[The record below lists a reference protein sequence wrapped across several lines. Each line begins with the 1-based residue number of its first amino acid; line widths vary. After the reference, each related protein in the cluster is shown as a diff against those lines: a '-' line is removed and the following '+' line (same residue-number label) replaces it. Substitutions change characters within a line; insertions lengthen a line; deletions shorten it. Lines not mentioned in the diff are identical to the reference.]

1 MSTATDNVPNATLN
15 ATIHRSDT
23 LWYTRCGVP
32 TPTGIAVQNGWVDEA
47 LQGEGLTVASL
58 QDSPEREVRESH
70 YDHKLLNSFRQGGN
84 VPAIWARS
92 AGRDTRLLGLT
103 WTDEYQGIITLPET
117 GIRTVRDLA
126 GRRLG
131 LPHRPQDVVDF
142 NRATALRGY
151 LNALGSEGVDAS
163 TVQFV
168 DIADGRDAFG
178 ERQPQ
183 AAGLGPAT
191 GRLAR
196 RRASGGGYWQQAVA
210 LIRGEVDAIFVKG
223 SSGAELANFLRAH
236 LIVDVGRH
244 PDPLV
249 VANNHSPRT
258 FTVDG
263 HLWRTRPAVV
273 AKLLS
278 RVLDAG
284 DWAAAHPEETR
295 AYIGREVGSIEPWVE
310 FAYGPELHRNLAT
323 DLSERNLAALGAW
336 TAFLH
341 QHGFI
346 PTAVDVAAWVER
358 APLIE
363 AERLRASRGL
373 RAAVA

>member
-1 MSTATDNVPNATLN
+1 MSTAATANSTLN
-15 ATIHRSDT
+15 ATIHRPDT

-32 TPTGIAVQNGWVDEA
+32 TPTGIAVQRGWIAEA
-47 LQGEGLTVASL
+47 IHGEGLTLASL
-58 QDSPEREVRESH
+58 QDAPEREVRESH
-70 YDHKLLNSFRQGGN
+70 FDHKLLNSFRQGGN
-84 VPAIWARS
+84 IPAIWAKS

-117 GIRTVRDLA
+117 GIRTVADLK
-126 GRRLG
+126 GRRIG
-131 LPHRPQDVVDF
+131 LPHRPHDVVDLSK
-142 NRATALRGY
+142 ATALRGF
-151 LNALGSEGVDAS
+151 LNALGSAGIDAKQ
-163 TVQFV
+163 VEFV
-168 DIADGRDAFG
+168 DLPDARDSFA
-178 ERQPQ
+178 ERAPQ

-196 RRASGGGYWQQAVA
+196 RRAAGGGYWQQVTA

-223 SSGAELANFLRAH
+223 SNGAELANFLRAH
-236 LIVDVGRH
+236 LIVDIGRH

-263 HLWRTRPAVV
+263 HLLRTRPALV

-284 DWAAAHPEETR
+284 DWADDHPEETR

-310 FAYGPELHRNLAT
+310 FAYGKELHQHLAT
-323 DLSERNLAALGAW
+323 DLSERNVAAFTAW
-336 TAFLH
+336 VGFLH
-341 QHGFI
+341 EHGFI
-346 PTAVDVAAWVER
+346 PHAVDVGAWIDR
-358 APLIE
+358 APLAE
-363 AERLRASRGL
+363 AQRLRESRSA